1 LARKLLREVFASVK
15 VLEEAADSVDV
26 VVRELNLARLRDV
39 KRTST
44 V

>member
-1 LARKLLREVFASVK
+1 LARKLLGEVFASVE